1 MIRCFDSRTHPI
13 LPICRTPS
21 SLYITEIF
29 FFLKFGGCGSVL
41 AIDADEP
48 DPSPPLASTAGVRE
62 EEAIALLRLFYAQQ
76 NQLAP
81 TPQKRTKKQLELAMA
96 AEAVMLGGEVQ
107 GG

>member
-1 MIRCFDSRTHPI
+1 MTLALTPFFPYVAPHP
-13 LPICRTPS
+13 PYTSPRYS
-21 SLYITEIF
+21 
-29 FFLKFGGCGSVL
+29 FLKFGGCGSVL
-41 AIDADEP
+41 AIDVDEP

-107 GG
+107 RG